1 MVSAGEKEVSR
12 RPRDVE
18 GDCLL
23 RTFERNFLRMR
34 WGIMAGI
41 EGGQEK
47 GDRNLE

>member
-1 MVSAGEKEVSR
+1 MSAGEYEVSR
-12 RPRDVE
+12 RPKVVE

-34 WGIMAGI
+34 WGIMVGI

-47 GDRNLE
+47 GGRNLE